1 MNMKPRQYNLYT
13 VIALPLAG
21 SMLLFAVVLLW
32 WTYSGS
38 LRAINSE
45 LTSSFEQRHVIVD
58 QIIEN
63 NLIHIDQGL
72 RELSRAL
79 DISSGITW
87 NDTDGVK
94 TRLRGMVGVLQDPP
108 LDILFVRLKD
118 GSIFA
123 DASSPFFNVSAIL
136 PELSQKLSP
145 ALNRGGVVMAGGQ
158 AMLLTT
164 EPLEDQRTGRS
175 LGSIVGAVILND
187 NLAFLEDIGTS
198 TYSQEV
204 ALLAGGELIG
214 STAPKEGET
223 VRTLISGVPDFFDA
237 EDAII
242 LDAEP
247 QDGLV
252 VGFIPVFIEH
262 KATSLILA
270 MSASDEALVEIR
282 QSYRA
287 TIYAVLL
294 FTVLFIVFATVLVR
308 KTAYPSFRRLLEYS
322 KEISDEKLDA
332 TYDHGSIRE
341 VNDIGGAMVD
351 MVEKL
356 RRSRLLIRNVID
368 SMPSALIGVDLDGTV
383 TQWNQE
389 AEELFGITV
398 NDAVGNPLALAI
410 PRLSNEMKRVKEAIA
425 TRQEFTELKQS
436 SDPDGEARYEDVTIY
451 PLIANGVE
459 GAVIRIDDVTER
471 VNLEKMMVQSEKML
485 SVGGLAAGMAH
496 EINNPLAAIIGYSFN
511 IQKRVFSDLKKN
523 HTVAEECGVSLDD
536 VRKYLTQRSVPKM
549 LDGIHESG
557 ERAAKIVSNML
568 SFSRK
573 SEKRFAF
580 HHMATLLDKTLDL
593 AANDYDLKKH
603 YDFRQIRI
611 VREYDPSVPAVH
623 CEGNE
628 MQQVFLNL
636 LKNGAEAMGDKD
648 YSSGG
653 PLFICKVR
661 REGDMAVV
669 EIEDNGPGMSE
680 SVRNRVFEPFYTTKE
695 VDKGTGLGL
704 SVSYFIVTDQHN
716 GKMEVH
722 SIPGVNTRFI
732 IKLPIGG

>member
-1 MNMKPRQYNLYT
+1 MKPRQYNLYT
-13 VIALPLAG
+13 IIALPLAG
-21 SMLLFAVVLLW
+21 SMLLFAAVLLW

-87 NDTDGVK
+87 NDADGVK
-94 TRLRGMVGVLQDPP
+94 TRLREMVGVLHDPP

-145 ALNRGGVVMAGGQ
+145 ALNRGGVVTAGGQ
-158 AMLLTT
+158 TMLLTT
-164 EPLEDQRTGRS
+164 EPLEDARTGRS

-187 NLAFLEDIGTS
+187 NLAFLENIGTS

-223 VRTLISGVPDFFDA
+223 VRTLISGAPDFLDA

-252 VGFIPVFIEH
+252 VGFIPIFIEH
-262 KATSLILA
+262 KATPLILA
-270 MSASDEALVEIR
+270 VSASDEALVEIR

-294 FTVLFIVFATVLVR
+294 FTALFIVFAIRLVR
-308 KTAYPSFRRLLEYS
+308 KTTYPSFRRLLEYS

-368 SMPSALIGVDLDGTV
+368 SMPSALIGVDTAGTV

-398 NDAVGNPLALAI
+398 NDAVGHPLALAI
-410 PRLSNEMKRVKEAIA
+410 PRLSKEMTRVKEAIA

-496 EINNPLAAIIGYSFN
+496 EINNPLAAILGYSFN

-536 VRKYLTQRSVPKM
+536 VREYLTQRSVPKM

-603 YDFRQIRI
+603 YDFRQISI

-653 PLFICKVR
+653 PLLICKVR

-732 IKLPIGG
+732 IKLPIEG